1 MLTTNASYI
10 QHQQKSNGQQPVSAP
25 RILSKI
31 SSSHS
36 AEPAPKVEAEPVT
49 MVKAQPVGKVEATTQ
64 PIVNAKAQPL
74 VKVEAQPLAKV
85 ATQSITGVQ
94 KKKAKKSKS
103 EKPMKAKKV
112 QPITYFGLIWKK
124 NNKNDKDDG
133 SEFRAN
139 NVILKSKDGIGSSI
153 KPKCCLCDK
162 VYSPDFL
169 YVRCEKCTSKF
180 I

>member
-1 MLTTNASYI
+1 
-10 QHQQKSNGQQPVSAP
+10 
-25 RILSKI
+25 
-31 SSSHS
+31 
-36 AEPAPKVEAEPVT
+36 
-49 MVKAQPVGKVEATTQ
+49 VKAE
-64 PIVNAKAQPL
+64 PL

-85 ATQSITGVQ
+85 ATQNITSVQ

-103 EKPMKAKKV
+103 DKPTKAKKV

-124 NNKNDKDDG
+124 NKNDKDDG
-133 SEFRAN
+133 SEFRVN

-162 VYSPDFL
+162 AYSPDFL